1 MILHEH
7 KTQSF
12 ICTSTHFQRNTSL
25 KNPFWGSHY
34 SFPHWIIMGHTKHDL
49 FQMVKSFRCSF
60 TLNHSLFLWLH
71 TCDCVNLWCFIIAS
85 KKPLKRTKLK
95 IIEKIPRMLFDFDF
109 CIDCNLTFWHIATI
123 EFLCCGRLSL
133 LITIFGW
140 INYLWWKNSLMQLFA
155 PSKPESK
162 HT

>member
-95 IIEKIPRMLFDFDF
+95 IIEIFDFDF
-109 CIDCNLTFWHIATI
+109 CLPRFRVLPTGFNLNLTTAS
-123 EFLCCGRLSL
+123 CCKLSNLIFSWWRLV
-133 LITIFGW
+133 
-140 INYLWWKNSLMQLFA
+140 FA
-155 PSKPESK
+155 LQSNML
-162 HT
+162 TT